1 MSTTCNYLKS
11 VLQSDLVTEIN
22 YALYAS
28 VSGVKGMI
36 LEEINICWYNLNK
49 IDRTINWIPV
59 S

>member
-1 MSTTCNYLKS
+1 MILDL
-11 VLQSDLVTEIN
+11 LQSDLVTEIG

-36 LEEINICWYNLNK
+36 LEEINIWWYNLNK
-49 IDRTINWIPV
+49 IDRIINWIPV